1 MDLPET
7 SSAVHLG
14 VKTCGNSTCH
24 AAKKPWQI
32 SDVLQNEY
40 ITWST
45 MSRHSHAYKTLQGK
59 RSKRIAN
66 NLGFEDPTKIALCL
80 SCHADNVQLNK
91 RGPLFDI
98 SDGVGC
104 ESCHG
109 GAENWLGKHVSGTG
123 NHQDNLALG
132 MYPTDQLF
140 AKAILCASCH
150 VGNSEKSV
158 IHRLYGAGHPRLVF
172 ELDTYLNNQPS
183 HHRVDRDYLLRKNHP
198 KNTELWAVG
207 QIINTKYILGKLSDI
222 NQSRDG
228 LFPELSLFDCHACH
242 RSVTDKIDLNEPL
255 AKKLGI
261 PRIND
266 SGIIMLGILSQ
277 IIAPELYDDFQR
289 GPASLHRATAEN
301 MEKVAL
307 IAKKLNK
314 SAESLMSK
322 MENISFDDD
331 MSENLLYLLIESAS
345 NGLFSDF
352 ADAEQ
357 ALMAIASS
365 SAGITNNDSKLK
377 KIVDSELNKF
387 YELTQIAENFV
398 PKDFQTHAT
407 KLLYKI
413 K

>member
-1 MDLPET
+1 MSLITNKLKYIIFIFFLINFFWSPLIFGKDLPET
-7 SSAVHLG
+7 NSAVHLG

-24 AAKKPWQI
+24 AAKNPWQI

-45 MSRHSHAYKTLQGK
+45 LSRHSKAYKTLQGE
-59 RSKRIAN
+59 RSKRIAI

-80 SCHADNVQLNK
+80 SCHADNVPLNK
-91 RGPLFDI
+91 RGTLFDI
-98 SDGVGC
+98 NDGVGC

-123 NHQDNLALG
+123 NHQDNLDLG

-140 AKAILCASCH
+140 AKATLCASCH
-150 VGNSEKSV
+150 VGNSKKSV

-172 ELDTYLNNQPS
+172 ELDTFINNQPA
-183 HHRVDRDYLLRKNHP
+183 HFRVDRDYLLRKKYP

-207 QIINTKYILGKLSDI
+207 QIINTKYILDKLSDI

-242 RSVTDKIDLNEPL
+242 RSVTDKINLNKPL

-261 PRIND
+261 PKIND

-277 IIAPELYDDFQR
+277 IIAPELYEDFKS
-289 GPASLHRATAEN
+289 GPGSLHKATAEN
-301 MEKVAL
+301 MENVAL

-314 SAESLMSK
+314 SAESLMLK
-322 MENISFDDD
+322 MKNISFDNN
-331 MSENLLYLLIESAS
+331 MNENLLYLLIESAS

-365 SAGITNNDSKLK
+365 SSAITNNNSKLK
-377 KIVDSELNKF
+377 K
-387 YELTQIAENFV
+387 
-398 PKDFQTHAT
+398 
-407 KLLYKI
+407 
-413 K
+413 

>member
-1 MDLPET
+1 MKKSINYSFFLFFLIFFTSSLLDASDLPE
-7 SSAVHLG
+7 SNSAVHLG

-24 AAKKPWQI
+24 AAKNPWQI

-45 MSRHSHAYKTLQGK
+45 LSRHSKAYTTLLGES
-59 RSKRIAN
+59 SKRIAK
-66 NLGFEDPTKIALCL
+66 NLGFKDPTKVSLCL
-80 SCHADNVQLNK
+80 SCHADNVPLEK

-123 NHQDNLALG
+123 DHSDNLALG

-140 AKAILCASCH
+140 AKATLCASCH

-172 ELDTYLNNQPS
+172 ELDTYISNQPA
-183 HHRVDRDYLLRKNHP
+183 HYRKDRDYLLRKSHP
-198 KNTELWAVG
+198 NNTELWAVG
-207 QIINTKYILGKLSDI
+207 QIINTKFILNKLSDI

-242 RSVTDKIDLNEPL
+242 RSITDKVDLNEPL
-255 AKKLGI
+255 AKKRGI
-261 PRIND
+261 PKIND
-266 SGIIMLGILSQ
+266 SGIIMLGILSK
-277 IIAPELYDDFQR
+277 IIAPELYDEFQS

-301 MEKVAL
+301 MENVAL

-314 SAESLMSK
+314 SAESLMIK
-322 MENISFDDD
+322 M
-331 MSENLLYLLIESAS
+331 NLVKKQLQ
-345 NGLFSDF
+345 
-352 ADAEQ
+352 EQ
-357 ALMAIASS
+357 
-365 SAGITNNDSKLK
+365 
-377 KIVDSELNKF
+377 KIN
-387 YELTQIAENFV
+387 
-398 PKDFQTHAT
+398 T
-407 KLLYKI
+407 KLI
-413 K
+413 

>member
-1 MDLPET
+1 MGE
-7 SSAVHLG
+7 
-14 VKTCGNSTCH
+14 
-24 AAKKPWQI
+24 
-32 SDVLQNEY
+32 
-40 ITWST
+40 
-45 MSRHSHAYKTLQGK
+45 
-59 RSKRIAN
+59 RSKRIAK
-66 NLGFEDPTKIALCL
+66 NLGFDDPTKITLCL
-80 SCHADNVQLNK
+80 SCHADNVPQNK
-91 RGPLFDI
+91 RGPLFEI

-109 GAENWLGKHVSGTG
+109 GAENWLGQHISGTG
-123 NHQDNLALG
+123 DHSDNLALG

-140 AKAILCASCH
+140 AKAFLCSSCH

-183 HHRVDRDYLLRKNHP
+183 HHRVDRDYLLRKSNP

-242 RSVTDKIDLNEPL
+242 RSVTDKINLNEPL

-261 PRIND
+261 PKIND
-266 SGIIMLGILSQ
+266 SGIIMLGLLSK
-277 IIAPELYDDFQR
+277 IIAPELYADFQS
-289 GPASLHRATAEN
+289 GPTSLHRATAEN
-301 MEKVAL
+301 MQNVAV

-314 SAESLMSK
+314 SAESLMLK

-365 SAGITNNDSKLK
+365 SAGINDKNSKLK

-387 YELTQIAENFV
+387 YELTEIAENFV